1 MTIEPGYY
9 WIRWP
14 NDPAEEFRDWN
25 VGLFDVSPVTETI
38 VLYLAGLGEPF
49 SMTGAELGPRI
60 EPPETK

>member
-14 NDPAEEFRDWN
+14 DADERGPREWGIAL
-25 VGLFDVSPVTETI
+25 VGGRTAYTMDFGTR
-38 VLYLAGLGEPF
+38 

-60 EPPETK
+60 EPPEVT